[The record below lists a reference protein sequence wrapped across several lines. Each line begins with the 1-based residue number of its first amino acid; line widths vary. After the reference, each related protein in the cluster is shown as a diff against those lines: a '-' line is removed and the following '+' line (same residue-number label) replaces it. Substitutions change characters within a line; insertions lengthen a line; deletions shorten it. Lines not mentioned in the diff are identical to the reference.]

1 MRLAHRAV
9 CSRFPWGLSCVFA
22 ERCLR
27 TSGSRYSIEEVPT
40 AHRTAPLRL
49 VSRAEAPARDPEVD
63 DEAILAAFE
72 GRESGREALLYDHLI
87 GVVQGTL
94 FRVLGRRET
103 DHDDLVQSVF
113 EQVLITLR
121 RKRFARA
128 CSLRSWTASIA
139 CNVALNALRARGTER
154 KYFQRDEELGVRL
167 RAVSGDDDPERSAS
181 LARQLAELRRQL
193 VALNP
198 EQART
203 LLLHD
208 ALGYELAEIAVLT
221 DASVAA
227 AQSRLVRGRKE
238 LRKRMGGVPAKEEP

>member
-1 MRLAHRAV
+1 MSQAETAV
-9 CSRFPWGLSCVFA
+9 ADR
-22 ERCLR
+22 
-27 TSGSRYSIEEVPT
+27 
-40 AHRTAPLRL
+40 
-49 VSRAEAPARDPEVD
+49 EVD
-63 DEAILAAFE
+63 DDAILAAFE
-72 GRESGREALLYDHLI
+72 RRESGREELLYDHLI
-87 GVVQGTL
+87 GVVQATL
-94 FRVLGRRET
+94 FRVLGRREN

-154 KYFQRDEELGVRL
+154 KYFERDEELGVRV

-181 LARQLAELRRQL
+181 LSRELEELRRQL
-193 VALNP
+193 ATLGP

-238 LRKRMGGVPAKEEP
+238 LRARMGGVRAKEES